1 MWIMALPLEILRFVG
16 SVQMADPRTWRP
28 ILFSCPN
35 TGDRVQG
42 LLPGVT
48 PESAADDLHPISCVA
63 CDGVH
68 FVNLRTG
75 AIIGSRHD

>member
-1 MWIMALPLEILRFVG
+1 MWIVASPLESLRFVG
-16 SVQMADPRTWRP
+16 IVQMADPRTWRP

-42 LLPGVT
+42 LLPG
-48 PESAADDLHPISCVA
+48 AASEPASDDLHPVSCAA